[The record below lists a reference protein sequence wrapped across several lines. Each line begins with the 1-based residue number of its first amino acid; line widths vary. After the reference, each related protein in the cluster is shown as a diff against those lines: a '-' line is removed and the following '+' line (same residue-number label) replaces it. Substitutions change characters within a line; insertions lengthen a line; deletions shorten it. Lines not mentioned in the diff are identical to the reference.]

1 MIRHTSFTG
10 VIPSDVTD
18 YIKRFFDDHPELHV
32 NKPNNPNVTKINNPW
47 FHLREVLEPIF
58 SKYFRCNNGNGGN
71 IYKHSNLYTT
81 HIDSVEPV
89 QMINALLPIYV
100 TNPEVIQHFVV
111 FDQWV
116 DNGFGQTWYGEG
128 RSTGNTDFD
137 INKKIAI
144 SPWQDDR
151 VYDKTNQDID
161 PEFYE
166 LYLDASNHR
175 LSYFKSLSGT
185 AYEFVP
191 GNLILFNSNNLHCTG
206 KLVGPWKIG
215 LHINF
220 EGSLEELLV

>member
-1 MIRHTSFTG
+1 M
-10 VIPSDVTD
+10 
-18 YIKRFFDDHPELHV
+18 
-32 NKPNNPNVTKINNPW
+32 NKPNNRNVTKINNPW
-47 FHLREVLEPIF
+47 LHLGKVLEPVL
-58 SKYFRCNNGNGGN
+58 SKYFRCNKGNGGN

-81 HIDSVEPV
+81 HIDSVEPM
-89 QMINALLPIYV
+89 QMINALLPIHV
-100 TNPEVIQHFVV
+100 TNPAVMQHFVV

-128 RSTGNTDFD
+128 RNTGETDFD
-137 INKKIAI
+137 INKKLAM

-151 VYDKTNQDID
+151 VYDKTDRDID

-166 LYLDASNHR
+166 LYLDDTNHQP
-175 LSYFKSLSGT
+175 SYFRGLSGT

-206 KLVGPWKIG
+206 KLSGPWKMG

-220 EGSLEELLV
+220 EGSLEELLL